1 MRGSS
6 GNELTTLSRTT
17 RAQEKSLT
25 LLSSTRLNY
34 QDSTIKEKYIA
45 DSFYELFVNMIRD
58 REFFKRNI
66 ITRRYF
72 VCIVSIEESL
82 FISDWSR
89 CKGCLIEILMM
100 LRAELRNFS

>member
-6 GNELTTLSRTT
+6 GNELTTPSRTT

-45 DSFYELFVNMIRD
+45 DSFYELNFVNMIRD

-82 FISDWSR
+82 FISD
-89 CKGCLIEILMM
+89 
-100 LRAELRNFS
+100 